1 MFGCGR
7 SLAVIVPLLLMMLL
21 QLLLVLKVTRKRFR
35 RALPLIFGH
44 VRDGLWMLKMLRWR
58 FACLLN
64 AGAFVWN
71 KGERALQTTSK
82 QARAAEAQ
90 TDAIDL
96 RPCTA
101 ASRVQTPTYLMLQ
114 TTPSARSVNEAS
126 PKRHRSVSDQ
136 LQGCPQLAGSH
147 THHASDY
154 FLSLGENTD
163 EKEFKRA

>member
-35 RALPLIFGH
+35 RAMPLIFGH
-44 VRDGLWMLKMLRWR
+44 VRDGLWTLKM
-58 FACLLN
+58 N
-64 AGAFVWN
+64 AGAFVWK

-114 TTPSARSVNEAS
+114 TTPSARSVTEAS
-126 PKRHRSVSDQ
+126 PKRRPSVTEASVISFRVARSLPGPTLS
-136 LQGCPQLAGSH
+136 

-154 FLSLGENTD
+154 LLSLLGENA